1 MKKNNKCERNCSHFF
16 REEKERKGDIYM
28 TTQVVN
34 VIGAGLAGSEAAYQI
49 AKRGVQVRLYEMRP
63 VRQTPAHHTDK
74 FAELVCSN
82 SLRANTLTNAVGV
95 IKEEMRLMDSVIIRA
110 ADECSVPAGGAL
122 AVDRHEF
129 AAKVTEYVKNHPNVT
144 VVNEELTEIP
154 EGPTVI
160 ATGPLTSPDLSAK
173 LKELTGEDYFYFYD
187 AAAPIVEK
195 DSIDMNK
202 VYLKSRY
209 DKGEA
214 AYLNCP
220 MTEEEFDRFYDA
232 LIAAET
238 VPLKEFEKEVFFEG
252 CMPVEVMAGRGRQTL
267 LFGPMKPVGLEDP
280 KTGKTPYAVVQLRQ
294 DDAAGTLYNIVG
306 FQTHLKWGPQK
317 EVLQLIPGL
326 ENAEIVRY
334 GVMHRN
340 TFINSPNLLRPT
352 YQYKQRENLFFAG
365 QMTGV
370 EGYVE
375 SAASGLLAGINA
387 ARLVQG
393 EEPIVLPP
401 VTAMGSMAN
410 YITATNAKN
419 FQPMNANFGL
429 FAPLEKKIKKKA
441 ERNEAYATRALETIR
456 NFVNI

>member
-1 MKKNNKCERNCSHFF
+1 
-16 REEKERKGDIYM
+16 M

-154 EGPTVI
+154 EGPTII
-160 ATGPLTSPDLSAK
+160 ATGPLTSPDLAAQ

-220 MTEEEFDRFYDA
+220 MTEEEFDRFYEA

-238 VPLKEFEKEVFFEG
+238 VPLKEFEKEIFFEG
-252 CMPVEVMAGRGRQTL
+252 CMPVEVMASRGRQTL
-267 LFGPMKPVGLEDP
+267 VFGPMKPVGLEDP

-352 YQYKQRENLFFAG
+352 YQYKQRDDLFFAG

-393 EEPIVLPP
+393 EEPVVLPS

-441 ERNEAYATRALETIR
+441 ERNEAYATRALETIQ
-456 NFVNI
+456 NFINI

>member
-1 MKKNNKCERNCSHFF
+1 
-16 REEKERKGDIYM
+16 M

-49 AKRGVQVRLYEMRP
+49 AKRGVQVKLYEMRP

-129 AAKVTEYVKNHPNVT
+129 AAKVTEYVKKHPNVT
-144 VVNEELTEIP
+144 VMNEEITEIP

-160 ATGPLTSPDLSAK
+160 ATGPLTSPDLAAQ

-220 MTEEEFDRFYDA
+220 MTEEEFDRFYEA
-232 LIAAET
+232 LLAAET
-238 VPLKEFEKEVFFEG
+238 VPLKEFEKEIFFEG
-252 CMPVEVMAGRGRQTL
+252 CMPVEVMASRGRQTL
-267 LFGPMKPVGLEDP
+267 VFGPMKPVGLEDP

-352 YQYKQRENLFFAG
+352 YQYKQRDDLFFAG

-387 ARLVQG
+387 ARLVKG
-393 EEPIVLPP
+393 EEPVVLPP

-429 FAPLEKKIKKKA
+429 FAPLEKKIKRKA
-441 ERNEAYATRALETIR
+441 ERNEAYATRALETIQ

>member
-1 MKKNNKCERNCSHFF
+1 
-16 REEKERKGDIYM
+16 M

-144 VVNEELTEIP
+144 VMNEEITEIP
-154 EGPTVI
+154 EGPTII
-160 ATGPLTSPDLSAK
+160 ATGPLTSPDLSAQ
-173 LKELTGEDYFYFYD
+173 LKELTGEDYFYFYG

-220 MTEEEFDRFYDA
+220 MTEEEFDRFYEA

-238 VPLKEFEKEVFFEG
+238 VPLKEFEKEIFFEG
-252 CMPVEVMAGRGRQTL
+252 CMPVEVMASRGRQTL
-267 LFGPMKPVGLEDP
+267 VFGPMKPVGLEDP

-352 YQYKQRENLFFAG
+352 YQYKQRDDLFFAG

-387 ARLVQG
+387 ARLVKG
-393 EEPIVLPP
+393 EEPVVLPP

-441 ERNEAYATRALETIR
+441 ERNEAYATRALEMIR